1 MTAKISG
8 TASLFVLLLF
18 LSLVITVS
26 ASAQSK
32 SDLEKQK
39 QENLKKI
46 QEAEKILD
54 QTKNKKEAT
63 LGQLSAL
70 NNQIQASQDLIL
82 TINKE
87 ISILDNEISELGSIT
102 SALQRDLNKLKAE
115 YADMV
120 YESYKAS
127 KGFNKL
133 TFLFSS
139 STFNQLFRRL
149 NWLEQY
155 SDARRMQV
163 EQITK
168 VRESLES
175 QQARV
180 KAKRQ
185 EQKGL
190 LDQQLTQSQ
199 KLLALQKEQNR
210 VVEQLGQQESK
221 IQKDIAD
228 RKNTLKQLDA
238 LIAKLVREEIE
249 KARAEAEAAARKN
262 NTRATAKA
270 SAEGTVPMTPEAT
283 AISTS
288 FEGTRTKLLW
298 PVTSGFIST
307 KFGEHQVYKQ
317 VKLESSGVEIQTKEN
332 EAVRAVFDGQV
343 RRVFFMPGMNNV
355 VMIQHGQY
363 FTVYARLKDVKV
375 QPLQNIKAKE
385 VLGTVYTSTDGVS
398 ELHFEI
404 WKNNQKLDPEQWL
417 FKN

>member
-1 MTAKISG
+1 MSAKIRG
-8 TASLFVLLLF
+8 LTCFFLLLF
-18 LSLVITVS
+18 LSFSIT
-26 ASAQSK
+26 APAQSK
-32 SDLEKQK
+32 NELEKQK

-46 QEAEKILD
+46 QEAEKILA

-82 TINKE
+82 TINQE
-87 ISILDNEISELGSIT
+87 MGVLDNEITELGTIV
-102 SALQRDLNKLKAE
+102 SALQRDLDRLKAE

-120 YESYKAS
+120 YASYKAN
-127 KGFNKL
+127 KGFSKL
-133 TFLFSS
+133 TFLFSA
-139 STFNQLFRRL
+139 STFNQLFMRL

-155 SDARRMQV
+155 SDARRVQV

-168 VRESLES
+168 VRESLQE
-175 QQARV
+175 QQGRV
-180 KAKRQ
+180 KSKRQ
-185 EQKGL
+185 EQESL
-190 LDQQLTQSQ
+190 LSEQLSESQ
-199 KLLALQKEQNR
+199 KLVDLQNQQNQ
-210 VVEQLGQQESK
+210 VVNQLSSQESK
-221 IQKDIAD
+221 IQQDIAG
-228 RKNTLKQLDA
+228 RRNTLRKLDE
-238 LIAKLVREEIE
+238 LMAKLVREEIA
-249 KARAEAEAAARKN
+249 KARAEAEAEAKKSSATATT
-262 NTRATAKA
+262 TRATA
-270 SAEGTVPMTPEAT
+270 EGSVPLTPEAA

-298 PVTSGFIST
+298 PVPSGFIST
-307 KFGEHQVYKQ
+307 KFGEHQIYKQ

-332 EAVRAVFDGQV
+332 ENVRVVFDGQV

-355 VMIQHGQY
+355 VMVQHGQY

-375 QPLQNIKAKE
+375 EPMQKVKSKD
-385 VLGTVYTSTDGVS
+385 VLGTVYTTKEGVS

>member
-1 MTAKISG
+1 MTAKIKG
-8 TASLFVLLLF
+8 VGCFFLFLLF
-18 LSLVITVS
+18 FFPSI

-32 SDLEKQK
+32 NELEKQK
-39 QENLKKI
+39 QENQKKI
-46 QEAEKILD
+46 NEAEKILA
-54 QTKNKKEAT
+54 QTKNRKEAT
-63 LGQLSAL
+63 LGQLSAI
-70 NNQIQASQDLIL
+70 NNQINASQELIL
-82 TINKE
+82 TINQE
-87 ISILDNEISELGSIT
+87 ISILDGEISELGYIVV
-102 SALQRDLNKLKAE
+102 ALQKDLDRLKAE

-120 YESYKAS
+120 YAGYKAN
-127 KGFNKL
+127 KGFSKL
-133 TFLFSS
+133 TFLFSA
-139 STFNQLFRRL
+139 STFNQLFMRM

-155 SDARRMQV
+155 SEARRMQV

-168 VRESLES
+168 VRESLQA

-185 EQKGL
+185 EQEGL
-190 LDQQLTQSQ
+190 LQQQLSESQ
-199 KLLALQKEQNR
+199 KLLALQNQQNEI
-210 VVEQLGQQESK
+210 VNQLNSQESK
-221 IQKDIAD
+221 IRNDIAE
-228 RKNTLKQLDA
+228 RKSNLRKLDE

-249 KARAEAEAAARKN
+249 KARAEAEAAARKASSN
-262 NTRATAKA
+262 NTARATA
-270 SAEGTVPMTPEAT
+270 EGAVPLTPEAA

-298 PVTSGFIST
+298 PVASGFIST
-307 KFGEHQVYKQ
+307 KFGEHQIYKQ

-332 EAVRAVFDGQV
+332 ESVRAVFDGQV

-375 QPLQNIKAKE
+375 EPMQKIKARE
-385 VLGTVYTSTDGVS
+385 VLGTVYTSKEGIS

-404 WKNNQKLDPEQWL
+404 WKNNEKLDPEHWL

>member
-1 MTAKISG
+1 MTAKINVAG
-8 TASLFVLLLF
+8 SLFVLSLF
-18 LSLVITVS
+18 LSLVFTVP

-82 TINKE
+82 TVNQE
-87 ISILDNEISELGSIT
+87 ISILDSEISELGSIT
-102 SALQRDLNKLKAE
+102 SALQKDLDKLKAE

-133 TFLFSS
+133 TFIFSA

-149 NWLEQY
+149 NWMEQY
-155 SDARRMQV
+155 SEARRMQV

-168 VRESLES
+168 VRESLEN

-190 LDQQLTQSQ
+190 LDQQLLQSQ
-199 KLLALQKEQNR
+199 KLLALQKEQTR
-210 VVEQLGQQESK
+210 VVAQLGQQESK
-221 IQKDIAD
+221 IQKDIAE

-262 NTRATAKA
+262 TAKSATKA

-298 PVTSGFIST
+298 PVSSGFIST

-332 EAVRAVFDGQV
+332 ETVRAVFDGQV

-355 VMIQHGQY
+355 VMVQHGQY

>member
-8 TASLFVLLLF
+8 FSYFFVLLLILNFCF
-18 LSLVITVS
+18 LVS

-32 SDLEKQK
+32 AELEKQK

-70 NNQIQASQDLIL
+70 NNQIQASQDLIF
-82 TINKE
+82 TVNQE
-87 ISILDNEISELGSIT
+87 ISILDSEISELGSIT
-102 SALQRDLNKLKAE
+102 SALQKDLDKLKAE
-115 YADMV
+115 YAEMV
-120 YESYKAS
+120 YESYKAN
-127 KGFNKL
+127 KGFSKL
-133 TFLFSS
+133 TFLFSA

-149 NWLEQY
+149 NWMEQY
-155 SDARRMQV
+155 SEARRMQV

-168 VRESLES
+168 VRESLEN
-175 QQARV
+175 QQAKV
-180 KAKRQ
+180 KNKRQ

-190 LDQQLTQSQ
+190 LDQQLTESR
-199 KLLALQKEQNR
+199 KLLALQEEQNK
-210 VVEQLGQQESK
+210 VIQQLGTQESK
-221 IQKDIAD
+221 IQKDIAE
-228 RKNTLKQLDA
+228 RKNSLKQLDA

-262 NTRATAKA
+262 KTTTATTAGA
-270 SAEGTVPMTPEAT
+270 VPMTPEAT

-298 PVTSGFIST
+298 PVSSGFVST

-332 EAVRAVFDGQV
+332 ENVRAVFDGQV

-355 VMIQHGQY
+355 VMVQHGQY
-363 FTVYARLKDVKV
+363 FTVYARLKEVKV
-375 QPLQNIKAKE
+375 EPLQNIKAKD
-385 VLGTVYTSTDGVS
+385 VLGTVYTSSEGVS

-417 FKN
+417 YKN